1 MNESLRFLRMM
12 ARTRTIPMF
21 QQVGFYRVPTCMV
34 SSTSETQGLRGHRTL
49 LHNAPGGGW
58 SFDETD
64 AHSMWGEGVK
74 RYERQK
80 CKARRQTEAESERE
94 GRCCFCILDFSGD
107 HVCGPRREWLPA
119 AVGARPMAGRQSVG
133 QSSPE
138 CAHVCVSCCADA
150 VGLCVRVVSVYGT
163 RRVL

>member
-1 MNESLRFLRMM
+1 MNETLGWRGLSQCSSRS
-12 ARTRTIPMF
+12 ASTE
-21 QQVGFYRVPTCMV
+21 YRHAMV
-34 SSTSETQGLRGHRTL
+34 SSTSETQPQGPGHRTL
-49 LHNAPGGGW
+49 LHNAPGGW

-64 AHSMWGEGVK
+64 AQCEAKVWSDM
-74 RYERQK
+74 RDRS
-80 CKARRQTEAESERE
+80 ARRGDRQREAERE

-119 AVGARPMAGRQSVG
+119 AVGARPMAERQSVG

-138 CAHVCVSCCADA
+138 CSHVCVSCCADA
-150 VGLCVRVVSVYGT
+150 VRLCVRVVSVFGT

>member
-1 MNESLRFLRMM
+1 MNEALGFLRMT
-12 ARTRTIPMF
+12 ARTIPMF
-21 QQVGFYRVPTCMV
+21 QQVGVYRQPSPQQVKHKVPADTVAQCTWRPELWWDRR
-34 SSTSETQGLRGHRTL
+34 ST
-49 LHNAPGGGW
+49 
-58 SFDETD
+58 
-64 AHSMWGEGVK
+64 WGEGVK
-74 RYERQK
+74 CEAIWETEVQGEATDRERPRK
-80 CKARRQTEAESERE
+80 RERE